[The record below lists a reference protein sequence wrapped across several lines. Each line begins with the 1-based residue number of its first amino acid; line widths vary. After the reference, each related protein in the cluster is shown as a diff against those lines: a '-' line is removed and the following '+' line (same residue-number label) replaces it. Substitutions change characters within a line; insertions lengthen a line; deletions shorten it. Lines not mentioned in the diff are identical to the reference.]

1 LNLRYTKRPAKL
13 CALIA
18 GFALLFALTA
28 CGNDASSSSQSKANS
43 SDAMFVQMM
52 IPHHEQAI
60 AMSTM
65 AKNNT
70 KNIQVLALAREIS
83 AAQLPE
89 IDVMQQW
96 LIDQVLPSMSHSG
109 HSDMNHS
116 VGGGG
121 MLNQSEMTAL
131 SKARNDDFDRLF
143 LRGMIEHHKG
153 AIDMAQDEVRGGT
166 NTQILQ
172 LARAIITS
180 QTTEID
186 EMKSMLAKV

>member
-1 LNLRYTKRPAKL
+1 MRKGLTLSNTKRHKKL
-13 CALIA
+13 RALLA

-28 CGNDASSSSQSKANS
+28 CGNDATSSSQSKANS

-70 KNIQVLALAREIS
+70 KDVQVLALARDIS

-89 IDVMQQW
+89 IDLMQQW
-96 LIDQVLPSMSHSG
+96 LIDQVLPSKSHSG
-109 HSDMNHS
+109 DSDMNHS
-116 VGGGG
+116 MGHGMSDDG
-121 MLNQSEMTAL
+121 MLNQSQMTAL
-131 SKARNDDFDRLF
+131 SKARNDDFDRLY

-153 AIDMAQDEVRGGT
+153 AIDMA
-166 NTQILQ
+166 
-172 LARAIITS
+172 
-180 QTTEID
+180 
-186 EMKSMLAKV
+186 

>member
-1 LNLRYTKRPAKL
+1 
-13 CALIA
+13 
-18 GFALLFALTA
+18 
-28 CGNDASSSSQSKANS
+28 
-43 SDAMFVQMM
+43 MFVQMM

-70 KNIQVLALAREIS
+70 KNVQVLALARDIS

-89 IDVMQQW
+89 IDLMQQW

-109 HSDMNHS
+109 DSDMNHNMGHGMS
-116 VGGGG
+116 DDG
-121 MLNQSEMTAL
+121 MLNQSQMTAL
-131 SKARNDDFDRLF
+131 SKARNDDFDRLY

-186 EMKSMLAKV
+186 KMKTMLAKV

>member
-1 LNLRYTKRPAKL
+1 
-13 CALIA
+13 
-18 GFALLFALTA
+18 
-28 CGNDASSSSQSKANS
+28 
-43 SDAMFVQMM
+43 MFVQMM

-70 KNIQVLALAREIS
+70 KNVQVLALARDIS
-83 AAQLPE
+83 AAQRPE
-89 IDVMQQW
+89 IDLMQQW
-96 LIDQVLPSMSHSG
+96 LMDQVLPSMSHSG

-116 VGGGG
+116 VGGAG

-131 SKARNDDFDRLF
+131 SKARNDSFDRLY
-143 LRGMIEHHKG
+143 LRGMIGHHEE
-153 AIDMAQDEVRGGT
+153 AIDMAQDAVRGGT

-172 LARAIITS
+172 LAREIITS

-186 EMKSMLAKV
+186 KMKSMLAKV